1 MTVCA
6 GVVPGGS
13 VRADLFMV
21 ADRVGLLLGFAL
33 LASSSLAQAGTLP
46 FTAEFGMTIALLPEV
61 VVTGSGVAQINGS
74 GPLGH
79 IVQVGLPGGEVGTTR
94 RTIEITDTAAYPLRG
109 VQFTLANG
117 AGNFA
122 PTGMGR
128 LGGIMPIFGVS
139 KVCLFGDCDSAI
151 ANLVVP
157 LSVVGMGGLAAA
169 DGVVNVTVQ
178 GAPWTT
184 GTVFVGF
191 PSIGATAMGFAH
203 GPASG
208 TSSTG
213 LPGGTLQLVTP
224 ILLITDLGADNL
236 IPATARFTLH
246 FLPEP
251 TTLVLLGSGIV
262 VLAARGLVQR
272 RC

>member
-1 MTVCA
+1 MCA
-6 GVVPGGS
+6 GIKPGGS
-13 VRADLFMV
+13 VRGDLFVV

-46 FTAEFGMTIALLPEV
+46 FAAEFGMTIALLPEV

-79 IVQVGLPGGEVGTTR
+79 IVQVGLPGGEVRTTR

-109 VQFTLANG
+109 LQFTLANG

-191 PSIGATAMGFAH
+191 PSIGATVMGFAH

-236 IPATARFTLH
+236 IPATARFTLD

-251 TTLVLLGSGIV
+251 TTLVLLGSGII